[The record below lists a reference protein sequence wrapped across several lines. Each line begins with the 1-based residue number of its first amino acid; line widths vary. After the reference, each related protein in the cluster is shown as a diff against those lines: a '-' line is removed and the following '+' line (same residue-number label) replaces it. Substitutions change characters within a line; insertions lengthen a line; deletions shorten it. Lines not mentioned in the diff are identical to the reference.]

1 MSKYNARKTVIDGIT
16 FDSKRE
22 AARYTELKLLERAG
36 EIDALTAHPVYTL
49 VDAFVC
55 RGKRERA
62 IKYIG
67 DFQYV
72 ENGNLVCEDV
82 KGVQTKVFAIKRKLF
97 LLRYG
102 EKVELRI
109 IR

>member
-22 AARYTELKLLERAG
+22 AGRYTELKLLERIG
-36 EIDALTAHPVYTL
+36 EIDALSVHPVYTL
-49 VDAFVC
+49 VDAFEC
-55 RGKRERA
+55 RGVRERA

-67 DFQYV
+67 DFQYI

-82 KGVQTKVFAIKRKLF
+82 KGVQTKVFMIKRKLF

-102 EKVELRI
+102 EKIELRI
-109 IR
+109 VR